1 METAR
6 WKSFY
11 KRLPKV
17 QQTLSFFQRPAT
29 IAFSGG
35 FTFAF
40 FYAVVVRNEWQTH
53 MNQLKTQLNRSKQKV
68 LSSFLFLLIYC
79 LTFLKWQNERLSL
92 DAKVSR
98 LELRLNRTELELTC
112 ILESAPKNGSNW
124 SKSVIESKY
133 DECMANKK

>member
-53 MNQLKTQLNRSKQKV
+53 MNQLKTQLNRSKQK
-68 LSSFLFLLIYC
+68 
-79 LTFLKWQNERLSL
+79 WQNERLSL